1 MIKIIGIYLAVM
13 LTTILIGTRGIN
25 AQSDQRATVME
36 RQALMKS
43 MLKSYFPL
51 LAVYKGKSTDLTKAG
66 EAALKLKDDMAKSIV
81 LFPEGT
87 AKDQVPGSRA
97 RPEIW
102 SEANVFEAAANAVIS
117 SVGKLIEI
125 SASGEVEAFKMQ
137 FSLVEQACLG
147 CHEFKPSGGG
157 KFRFAK

>member
-1 MIKIIGIYLAVM
+1 MIKIIGIYLAVI
-13 LTTILIGTRGIN
+13 LTTTIIGAPGIN
-25 AQSDQRATVME
+25 AQSDQRPTVME

-66 EAALKLKDDMAKSIV
+66 EAALRLKDDMVKSIV

-102 SEANVFEAAANAVIS
+102 SEADDFEAAANAVIS

-125 SASGEVEAFKMQ
+125 SASGDVEAFKMQ
-137 FSLVEQACLG
+137 FSLVERACLG

>member
-1 MIKIIGIYLAVM
+1 MLKTTGIYLAVI
-13 LTTILIGTRGIN
+13 LATILIGTRGIH
-25 AQSDQRATVME
+25 AQSDLRATVME

-43 MLKSYFPL
+43 ALKSYFPL
-51 LAVYKGKSTDLTKAG
+51 LAVYKGKNTDLTKAG
-66 EAALKLKDDMAKSIV
+66 EAAGKLKADIEKSLA
-81 LFPEGT
+81 LFPEDT

-97 RPEIW
+97 KPEIW
-102 SEANVFEAAANAVIS
+102 SKSADFGAAANTMTS
-117 SVGKLIEI
+117 SVAKLIEI
-125 SASGEVEAFKMQ
+125 SASGDMEAFKVQ